1 MLRLRLVCALLLLPL
16 AAYAQRQMTVAEL
29 TSFIKSSVAQKNPDT
44 QVADYV
50 RKSVKLSEK
59 LDDRTVAELQ
69 GLGAGPKT
77 VAALRA
83 LSDSSAS
90 LPAPVP
96 PPAPAPKVEVV
107 AKPAPSADEQKEILA
122 KLTEYAHDYTKNLPD
137 FICTQV
143 TFQRVDP
150 KGGEAWNLAGTVQE
164 HLTYVEGREDYK
176 VVMVNNRP
184 ANNMSHMQ
192 VGGNK
197 SEGEFGTMLAEIFD
211 PESHTDFAWAR
222 WTTWHSRSTYVFS
235 FRVEQE
241 YSRYTIKDEQ
251 SGRTTVPGYHGLVY
265 ADRDTGTVM
274 RITMECDDIPAGFP
288 IRDVSE
294 ILDYDFQKIGAREYV
309 LPVKAELRSHNGR
322 TSAFNQIEFRLY
334 RKYSADASI
343 TFDPPEPLPDK

>member
-1 MLRLRLVCALLLLPL
+1 MIRLRLAWALLLLSI
-16 AAYAQRQMTVAEL
+16 AAYAQRQITVAEL
-29 TSFIKSSVAQKNPDT
+29 TSFIKSSVAQHNSDA

-50 RKSVKLSEK
+50 RKIKLTEK
-59 LDDRTVAELQ
+59 LDDRTVEELQ

-83 LSDSSAS
+83 LSDTSAN
-90 LPAPVP
+90 LA
-96 PPAPAPKVEVV
+96 PPAPPAPKPEVV
-107 AKPAPSADEQKEILA
+107 AKPAPDAAEQKKILA
-122 KLTEYAHDYTKNLPD
+122 QLTEYAHDYTKNLPD

-150 KGGEAWNLAGTVQE
+150 KGGEAWNLTGTVQE

-184 ANNMSHMQ
+184 VTNVNHMQ

-211 PESHTDFAWAR
+211 PESHTEFDWAR

-235 FRVEQE
+235 FRVPQE
-241 YSRYTIKDEQ
+241 YSKYTIKDEQ
-251 SGRTTVPGYHGLVY
+251 SGRSTVPGYHGLVY
-265 ADRDTGTVM
+265 ADRDTGMVM
-274 RITMECDDIPAGFP
+274 RITMECDNIPTDFP

-294 ILDYDFQKIGAREYV
+294 ILEYDFQKIGTREFV
-309 LPVKAELRSHNGR
+309 LPLKAELRSHNGR
-322 TSAFNQIEFRLY
+322 LAAFNQIEFRLY